1 MAEAQQVLGQGGGAA
16 GDHVDGRQSIRQAAG
31 EGGVVLDRDDRGG
44 RVTIAQ
50 RLGDAAAARSQLDNH
65 PAGTHLANRQ
75 SQLTRQSS
83 AAGSNGSG
91 LPEMGGGLTE
101 EVDGLADGHAKR
113 VGCRPGQPDASLRPG
128 AGLAGVPVDSSISD
142 VDAAN
147 LPLMPDGSLP
157 PAMLLLRWLE
167 RHGAPRLHLASLPPG
182 NHVLP
187 DLLRLGGVD
196 ELVLDNPPRPCLRW
210 EGTGGAR
217 LLVRSPTDATPAE
230 DAALH
235 CGALPSLAGF
245 AGWDAGPLMSLYELA
260 RLEDASAAVGA
271 GEGAAWEG
279 LLAAGRWADDAS
291 RPPVAALTGRG
302 GEGLG
307 AWNPLALARPCLIAL
322 QPNGPRA
329 PWSLSDD
336 RGARHPVQPSEGALG
351 PTWLVQ
357 VPLGPLGGTTL
368 TPHDEP
374 ATGSHWEVSVQVIDN
389 GRVRLEL
396 DALGQIARLCWDG
409 VFADLSGPACAPAV
423 DGLPLVGEAG
433 LSVLEDGP
441 VRARV
446 AVRREGP
453 EGRLDL
459 TYTLHAHEDHV
470 RVSATWSG
478 ASECWLD
485 HATAQRAAELH
496 LANEGAR
503 WRVAQAA
510 SVVGPAMESTPG
522 VRWACLADTAGKG
535 LAVVAGRPLC
545 VHANA
550 GHLRVRA
557 APSAAWAIAAPR
569 RLRGAL
575 SLGQLAEHLAVPG
588 RSLPSG
594 IAVPRPFQ
602 LAELGSLVPLWVGRP
617 AGWSGELLLAEQ
629 AGARTRA
636 RLLPHTPHGG
646 GECWKVDAR
655 GARLAPCPVSPEGDG
670 WQLDAAPGEV
680 LLVRWRLPAP
690 PPA

>member
-1 MAEAQQVLGQGGGAA
+1 MPARDPGRKGPGGG
-16 GDHVDGRQSIRQAAG
+16 
-31 EGGVVLDRDDRGG
+31 
-44 RVTIAQ
+44 
-50 RLGDAAAARSQLDNH
+50 RSCRCH
-65 PAGTHLANRQ
+65 HR
-75 SQLTRQSS
+75 
-83 AAGSNGSG
+83 
-91 LPEMGGGLTE
+91 PE
-101 EVDGLADGHAKR
+101 H
-113 VGCRPGQPDASLRPG
+113 
-128 AGLAGVPVDSSISD
+128 AGVDLP
-142 VDAAN
+142 N

-167 RHGAPRLHLASLPPG
+167 RHGGTRLAASSLPHG

-187 DLLRLGGVD
+187 DLLRLGGVSGL
-196 ELVLDNPPRPCLRW
+196 EMPGLPRPCLRW
-210 EGTGGAR
+210 EGAGGAR
-217 LLVRSPTDATPAE
+217 LLVRAPGDDTAEE
-230 DAALH
+230 DAVLH
-235 CGALPSLAGF
+235 CGALPAMAGF

-307 AWNPLALARPCLIAL
+307 AWNPLALARTCLVAL
-322 QPNGPRA
+322 QPTGPRA

-374 ATGSHWEVSVQVIDN
+374 ATGAHWEVTTSVIDN

-423 DGLPLVGEAG
+423 DGLPLSGEAAI
-433 LSVLEDGP
+433 SVLEDGP

-446 AVRREGP
+446 AVRRDAA

-478 ASECWLD
+478 TSECWLD
-485 HATAQRAAELH
+485 HATAQRSAELH
-496 LANEGAR
+496 LAIEGAR

-510 SVVGPAMESTPG
+510 SILEPPMEPTPG
-522 VRWACLADTAGKG
+522 VRWASLADTAGKG
-535 LAVVAGRPLC
+535 LAIAAGRPVW

-557 APSAAWAIAAPR
+557 APSAAWALAAPR
-569 RLRGAL
+569 RPRGGL

-594 IAVPRPFQ
+594 IDVPRPFQ
-602 LAELGSLVPLWVGRP
+602 LAELGALVPLWVSCP
-617 AGWSGELLLAEQ
+617 TGWAGELLLAEQ

-636 RLLPHTPHGG
+636 WLLPHGGPKG

-655 GARLAPCPVSPEGDG
+655 GQRLAPCPTSPEGDG

-680 LLVRWRLPAP
+680 LLVRWRLPTAV
-690 PPA
+690 